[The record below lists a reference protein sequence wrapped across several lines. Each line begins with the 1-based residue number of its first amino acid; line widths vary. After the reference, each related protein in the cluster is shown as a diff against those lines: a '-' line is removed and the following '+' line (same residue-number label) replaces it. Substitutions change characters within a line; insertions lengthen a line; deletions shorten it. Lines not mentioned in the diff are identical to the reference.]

1 MHQHSVGRINGAAKI
16 AHIKHHKHAGGG
28 FAPQETGRI
37 KVALVGNPNVGKSL
51 FFNYLSG
58 MYVDVSNYPGTTI
71 EFTSGRYKDYEI
83 VDTPVV
89 YGISSF
95 SDEER
100 VTREVVLQ
108 ADVILNILDA
118 AHLERDLFL
127 TLQLIDM

>member
-1 MHQHSVGRINGAAKI
+1 MQHHSVDPINGAASI
-16 AHIKHHKHAGGG
+16 AHIEHHRHAGGD
-28 FAPQETGRI
+28 FAPQVTGRI

-71 EFTSGRYKDYEI
+71 EFTSGRYKDFEI
-83 VDTPVV
+83 IDTPGV

-108 ADVILNILDA
+108 TDVILNIVDA
-118 AHLERDLFL
+118 AISNEIYFL
-127 TLQLIDM
+127 LCN